1 MVKSTQKGAIAG
13 VTGIG
18 LGLMILFG
26 GVDIPTLA
34 AITSLWALIVAIVQG
49 GILEVIKGVLKRPFS
64 SMFFIA
70 AVVYLVLTRI
80 NQTEVLNETARSLL
94 VGVLFLPFLSWAFM
108 TGNEEDKKIA
118 GRGLIAGFVFAAVL
132 LSYEAVSGYRLYHLA
147 VPHQD
152 PQEMERNLGRGA
164 YILIIMLFPVL
175 LTIKAQH
182 LDTKLKIFVI
192 VAAIFLSTRFGI
204 DLNIITIAV
213 AGIVYGLALVF
224 PRVAIISVNL
234 VASVLIAFAPFIY
247 EPIAKFAKSLW
258 TPDTIPLSY
267 GRRAD
272 MWLYA
277 IDRIKEKPIWG
288 WGLDAAKTFNQP
300 IKWRGFD
307 WTVLQMH
314 PHSAPLNL
322 WLEGG
327 AVGALLFVIAINFG
341 SIWLLRSVGKNRDL
355 AATISASLTAIIFGW
370 AVTYGAWQQWLWI
383 CLFFAIIY
391 PFLNNMPKQRSK
403 KASEELQEIV

>member
-18 LGLMILFG
+18 LGLMTLFG

-34 AITSLWALIVAIVQG
+34 AITSFWALIIAIFNG
-49 GILEVIKGVLKRPFS
+49 GFTDVIKGVLKRPFS
-64 SMFFIA
+64 TMFFVA
-70 AVVYLVLTRI
+70 ALAYLVLTRI
-80 NQTEVLNETARSLL
+80 NQPEIINQTARSLL
-94 VGVLFLPFLSWAFM
+94 VGVLLLPFLSWAFM
-108 TGNEEDKKIA
+108 TGNGEDKLIA
-118 GRGLIAGFVFAAVL
+118 GRGLVAGFVIAALL
-132 LSYEAVSGYRLYHLA
+132 LSYEAMSGYHLYHLA

-164 YILIIMLFPVL
+164 YILIIFLFPVL
-175 LTIKAQH
+175 LTIEAQK
-182 LDTKLKIFVI
+182 LDIKLKIFVI
-192 VAAIFLSTRFGI
+192 IATLFLSTRFGI
-204 DLNIITIAV
+204 DLNIITLFV
-213 AGIVYGLALVF
+213 AGIVYGLALLF
-224 PRVAIISVNL
+224 PRLVIISVNL
-234 VASVLIAFAPFIY
+234 VATILVAFAPFIY
-247 EPIAKFAKSLW
+247 GPVARFAKSLW
-258 TPDTIPLSY
+258 TDDTIPLSY

-288 WGLDAAKTFNQP
+288 WGLDAAKTFDQP

-307 WTVLQMH
+307 WTVIQMH

-327 AVGALLFVIAINFG
+327 AVGALLFVIAMNFG
-341 SIWLLRSVGKNRDL
+341 GFWLLRSAGKNRQL

-370 AVTYGAWQQWLWI
+370 AVTYGAWQQWLWM

-391 PFLNNMPKQRSK
+391 PYLNVLPKK
-403 KASEELQEIV
+403 KPKKTVEELQEFV